1 MNSHV
6 GDRRWFKWPSMFLYV
21 PDVLVSP
28 GLCSTAAG
36 RLAFA
41 GELTEQCS
49 VLNLG
54 TYWLPSG
61 ELT

>member
-1 MNSHV
+1 MAQ
-6 GDRRWFKWPSMFLYV
+6 YV
-21 PDVLVSP
+21 SLRDLLVSP

-36 RLAFA
+36 RWAFA